1 MTIDRDDQVKN
12 SLHLAEKNVKLSP
25 YMDVERFCSDDLEC
39 LWIGYLIDGCP
50 AIKCAVAQENL
61 SFKYKRAVPI

>member
-1 MTIDRDDQVKN
+1 
-12 SLHLAEKNVKLSP
+12 
-25 YMDVERFCSDDLEC
+25 MDVEPFCSDDLEC

-50 AIKCAVAQENL
+50 VIKCAVAQENL